1 MNDLLQLEI
10 KATNIVGDLSS
21 KKVDNVPKNLQEIL
35 AQQKCLNYPIQEI
48 SFRKV
53 TSFENNISKKT
64 IPVYLKY
71 CIRLVL
77 GEIGEGNLIKIK
89 NKYKYVKDLPL
100 VCVFII
106 FFHYFFQQ
114 MLKYIFLEL

>member
-21 KKVDNVPKNLQEIL
+21 KQMSKVPSNLQEL
-35 AQQKCLNYPIQEI
+35 FSQQKCLNYPIQEI
-48 SFRKV
+48 NFRRV
-53 TSFENNISKKT
+53 TSFENNISKKQ
-64 IPVYLKY
+64 IPIYLKY
-71 CIRLVL
+71 CVRLVL

-100 VCVFII
+100 VCGLDNVI
-106 FFHYFFQQ
+106 F
-114 MLKYIFLEL
+114 M